1 MEKKDNP
8 KTPREVDKVVCA
20 EIPCPEKN
28 RKLYDIITKTNIHG
42 PCGSIN
48 PACSCME
55 NGYCTKEFPKPF
67 SSQTK
72 LPEDSYPVYRRRSPE
87 QGGRSFTMKINGNEF
102 VVDNRWVVP
111 FNPYLTL
118 KYNCHINIE
127 VIHSVLSVKYLY
139 KYVHKGSSR
148 VMMKLSDGTEKDIT
162 NDEVTRYQNA
172 RYISA
177 SEAAWRIYDLPIIEK
192 YPSVV
197 RLSLHLPGEQT
208 IFFQEGEEEVAVQR
222 DTVTMLTDYF
232 ALNAR
237 EEAARD
243 LLYPD
248 LPQRYVW
255 NSSKKQW
262 QLRVRNLCRNPSGER
277 LSDSVGRLPVITL
290 SPHQSELY
298 YLRLLLHHRS
308 GATSF
313 DDLKT
318 LDGETLP
325 TFQAACLKLGLLEDD
340 NEVYKV
346 KFTFLFLD
354 FASLYI
360 LGKTL

>member
-1 MEKKDNP
+1 
-8 KTPREVDKVVCA
+8 
-20 EIPCPEKN
+20 
-28 RKLYDIITKTNIHG
+28 
-42 PCGSIN
+42 
-48 PACSCME
+48 
-55 NGYCTKEFPKPF
+55 
-67 SSQTK
+67 
-72 LPEDSYPVYRRRSPE
+72 
-87 QGGRSFTMKINGNEF
+87 
-102 VVDNRWVVP
+102 
-111 FNPYLTL
+111 
-118 KYNCHINIE
+118 
-127 VIHSVLSVKYLY
+127 
-139 KYVHKGSSR
+139 
-148 VMMKLSDGTEKDIT
+148 MKLSDGTEKDIT